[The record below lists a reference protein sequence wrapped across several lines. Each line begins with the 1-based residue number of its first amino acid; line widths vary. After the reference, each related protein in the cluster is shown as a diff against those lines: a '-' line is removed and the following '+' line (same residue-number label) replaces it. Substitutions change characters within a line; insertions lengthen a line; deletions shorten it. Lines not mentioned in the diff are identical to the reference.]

1 MATDRGDAPLII
13 AQLVVLLSI
22 VAVVDQPL
30 VRTGLAFAVGL
41 LLVQRALGLTAP
53 QRDSQGADRRADEAT
68 RDAVLRL
75 LARIREFYAAC
86 HLLRMEQISPA
97 EARDRTSKIE
107 KDLDQLLGE
116 VMATSRGEAPPVET
130 VP

>member
-1 MATDRGDAPLII
+1 MATDKGDAPLVI
-13 AQLVVLLSI
+13 AQLVVLLGI

-41 LLVQRALGLTAP
+41 LLVQRALGLTGP
-53 QRDSQGADRRADEAT
+53 PRDSQVGDRRSDEAT

-86 HLLRMEQISPA
+86 HLLRLEQISPT
-97 EARDRTSKIE
+97 EARERTSKIE
-107 KDLDQLLGE
+107 KELDKLLGE
-116 VMATSRGEAPPVET
+116 VMATSRGEPPAAEKVS
-130 VP
+130 